1 MPSALRSPR
10 SESAPQ
16 IRIYAPGSPLK
27 NPLAFLAEVWAGLL
41 ASRELAWR
49 LTMRD
54 FSAQYRQ
61 SYAGYV
67 WAFLPPLAGAFTFIL
82 LRAGGAV
89 SIDAPQGI
97 SYAAFAL
104 TGTIMWQTF
113 LGSMNAPIATL
124 TSSKSML
131 IKINFPREALI
142 ISPIQMSFISLG
154 IRLCILIPV
163 LIFFQ
168 FPLNTSILL
177 APIGLISLVL
187 LGNAIGVLLAP
198 VAALFKD
205 VGRGLGLISN
215 FWMFLTPVVFP
226 KVREGF
232 LGTLMQI
239 NPVTHVLGTTRD
251 WLTGT
256 VNSAF
261 LPGYFIVMGCVAVAL
276 FVGAVLFRVLL
287 GRVVERLGM

>member
-1 MPSALRSPR
+1 MASKTNVRV
-10 SESAPQ
+10 
-16 IRIYAPGSPLK
+16 YAPESPLK
-27 NPLAFLAEVWAGLL
+27 NPLVFLGEVWAGLL

-54 FSAQYRQ
+54 FSAQFRQ

-67 WAFLPPLAGAFTFIL
+67 WAFLPPLAAAFTFIL
-82 LRAGGAV
+82 LKAGGAV
-89 SIDAPQGI
+89 SIPETEGI
-97 SYAAFAL
+97 PYAAFAL
-104 TGTIMWQTF
+104 TGTVMWQVF
-113 LGSMNAPIATL
+113 VDSMQNPIKMMS
-124 TSSKSML
+124 TSRQML

-142 ISPIQMSFISLG
+142 LAPIQFSLINLG
-154 IRLCILIPV
+154 IRLCILVPV
-163 LIFFQ
+163 MFYFQ
-168 FPLNTSILL
+168 FPLSTSLLL
-177 APIGLISLVL
+177 APIGLLSLVL

-198 VAALFKD
+198 IGALFQD
-205 VGRGLGLISN
+205 VARGLLLITN

-232 LGTLMQI
+232 MGTLMQI

-256 VNSAF
+256 VDSVF
-261 LPGYFIVMGCVAVAL
+261 LPGYFVVMACVAVAL
-276 FVGAVLFRVLL
+276 FVGAIMFRVLL